1 MENFEQHCE
10 DLKYLASEIR
20 AVLDRFRSDI
30 PEDLHKV
37 LLDLVYHIK
46 TITREMENEYEQF
59 NEARDNSSSELR

>member
-1 MENFEQHCE
+1 MENFEQNCE

-59 NEARDNSSSELR
+59 NETRDTSSSELC

>member
-1 MENFEQHCE
+1 MENFEQNCE

-59 NEARDNSSSELR
+59 NETRDSSSSELR

>member
-1 MENFEQHCE
+1 MENFEQNCE

-46 TITREMENEYEQF
+46 TITREMENEYERF
-59 NEARDNSSSELR
+59 NEARDNSSS